1 MSDCL
6 MLYIGLCLDVAARG
20 MMSQVRGNRP
30 VSGVAG
36 CVYSQRGDPTV
47 CAIFLRDSYC
57 AYCLKNS
64 NDKKIRTR

>member
-36 CVYSQRGDPTV
+36 CVCTHKEATNCVVRFS
-47 CAIFLRDSYC
+47 CDSYC
-57 AYCLKNS
+57 AMPYWHYAK
-64 NDKKIRTR
+64 